1 MCCMSFLAV
10 CESPACEADGAEVM
24 ERMASA
30 ARQAAQQED
39 FASRSSYMASVDGI
53 SLQEAFVGIAESLSA
68 PAGGLISG

>member
-1 MCCMSFLAV
+1 
-10 CESPACEADGAEVM
+10 VM